1 MKIEANSDL
10 LNSKDAL
17 KSHPVISGI
26 IFAGTILFICSSL
39 RHWLYQSHGYDLGW
53 FDQAVYLL
61 STGQNP
67 IVSFGGFHI
76 LGDHAAIIFYPI
88 ALFYKIYPSVHW
100 LFAIQAVTLAGA
112 GLPLYYLS
120 LQSGLNRSQAITIV
134 FAYLLY
140 PLVFNKSL
148 FDFHAEVIAIPCF
161 FTAVLTARSK
171 QTVAFI
177 LAIIGILSCKAV
189 LSLTVIAMGVW
200 LLFCDRSRTYGAIAI
215 CLGLAWFIISSQY
228 IIPAFS
234 GTEPAAVSRYSYL
247 GGSIGEIARN
257 LIFKPD
263 LVLGKIFSPDTLEY
277 IAFLCLPVLW
287 GLSPRHLAPLMST
300 IPMLMMNILSTAS
313 TQRNLVHQ
321 YSIPILPFLFL
332 AIIEAVAADRGFLK
346 TRRNILIWSAIAFI
360 LLSKVGYFWSTY
372 LSSLD
377 TNAATTIAI
386 GKIRD
391 SGAVLTTGEISP
403 HLTHRPVI
411 KLTFTEN
418 AAIDLQPFKYV
429 LLNERHPG
437 WNSNLATVQ
446 NIRSRV
452 ETSQNFHLKYKQD
465 DVYLF
470 VAKFK

>member
-1 MKIEANSDL
+1 MPLPSGSNW
-10 LNSKDAL
+10 L
-17 KSHPVISGI
+17 KSHPVSIGIVVAGSILSIS
-26 IFAGTILFICSSL
+26 SSV

-53 FDQAVYLL
+53 FDQAVYLI

-88 ALFYKIYPSVHW
+88 ALLYKIYPDVHW
-100 LFAIQAVTLAGA
+100 LFAIQAVALAGA
-112 GLPLYYLS
+112 GWPIYHLS
-120 LQSGLNRSQAITIV
+120 LQAGLNRHQATTIV

-148 FDFHAEVIAIPCF
+148 FDFHTEVIAIPCF
-161 FTAVLTARSK
+161 LMAVLAARSK
-171 QTVAFI
+171 QIFAFV
-177 LAIIGILSCKAV
+177 LAIVAILSCKAV

-200 LLFCDRSRTYGAIAI
+200 LLVFEQRRTHGTIAI
-215 CLGLAWFIISSQY
+215 GLGLAWFITASQY

-234 GTEPAAVSRYSYL
+234 GAEPAAVSRYSYL
-247 GGSIGEIARN
+247 GSSISEIARN
-257 LIFKPD
+257 LIFKPN
-263 LVLGKIFSPDTLEY
+263 LVLGKIFSADTLEY
-277 IAFLCLPVLW
+277 LVFLSLPILW
-287 GLSPRHLAPLMST
+287 CLSPRHLAPLIST
-300 IPMLMMNILSTAS
+300 LPMLTMNILSTAS

-321 YSIPILPFLFL
+321 YSIPILPFLFV
-332 AIIEAVAADRGFLK
+332 AIIGAVAADRAFLK

-360 LLSKVGYFWSTY
+360 LLSKVGYFWSNY
-372 LSSLD
+372 LSSID
-377 TNAATTIAI
+377 TNVATAIAL

-418 AAIDLQPFKYV
+418 AAIDLQQFKYV

-437 WNSNLATVQ
+437 WNSDPVTVK

-452 ETSQNFHLKYKQD
+452 ESSQQFNLEYKKD
-465 DVYLF
+465 DIYLF
-470 VAKFK
+470 INKSK

>member
-1 MKIEANSDL
+1 MKMTNKI
-10 LNSKDAL
+10 
-17 KSHPVISGI
+17 KSHPITIGI
-26 IFAGTILFICSSL
+26 ILAGAILFISSSI

-53 FDQAVYLL
+53 FDQAVYLI
-61 STGQNP
+61 STDRNP

-88 ALFYKIYPSVHW
+88 ALFYKVYPDVHW
-100 LFAIQAVTLAGA
+100 LFAIQAVALVG
-112 GLPLYYLS
+112 GGIPIYYLS
-120 LQSGLNRSQAITIV
+120 LQAGLNRHQAITIV

-148 FDFHAEVIAIPCF
+148 FDFHTEVIAIPSF
-161 FTAVLTARSK
+161 LFAALTARNK
-171 QTVAFI
+171 QIFPFI
-177 LAIIGILSCKAV
+177 LAIVMILSCKAV
-189 LSLTVIAMGVW
+189 LSLTVIAMGIW
-200 LLFCDRSRTYGAIAI
+200 LILCESRRTHGAIAI
-215 CLGLAWFIISSQY
+215 GLGLAWFIISSQY

-234 GTEPAAVSRYSYL
+234 GAEPAAVSRYSYL

-257 LIFKPD
+257 LILKPN
-263 LVLGKIFSPDTLEY
+263 LVLGKIFSTDTLEY
-277 IAFLCLPVLW
+277 LAFFCLPVLW
-287 GLSPRHLAPLMST
+287 GLSPRHLAPLIST
-300 IPMLMMNILSTAS
+300 IPMLLMNILSTAS

-321 YSIPILPFLFL
+321 YSIPILPFLFI

-360 LLSKVGYFWSTY
+360 IFSKVGYFWSTY

-391 SGAVLTTGEISP
+391 EGAVLTTGEISP
-403 HLTHRPVI
+403 HLTHRPVV

-437 WNSNLATVQ
+437 WNSNIATIQ

-452 ETSQNFHLKYKQD
+452 ESSQQFNLEYKQD

-470 VAKFK
+470 VAKSK